1 MKSMKE
7 KMTGTIITFLKK
19 HNMELTP
26 QQKDSIRQR
35 MRLEIAT
42 EDDIINYYKN

>member
-1 MKSMKE
+1 MKLD
-7 KMTGTIITFLKK
+7 TY
-19 HNMELTP
+19 
-26 QQKDSIRQR
+26 QKDIIRQK